1 MKYNHY
7 GTWSA
12 AQGVVSFGGSRRGNV
27 HEKVCGAL
35 VQSFQNLGSRFLVG
49 CAPGVDQCFR
59 QALSGLIP
67 TDRWTVYCAFPSRTH
82 TFKQAGLPAICTGGN
97 APSAGA
103 ALHRRTV
110 TMISESS
117 FLVLFPDDPATGS
130 WGKGSRLAFNTAV
143 QQLKPVFAVTAIPP
157 LDTKQLQ
164 VTTGSLFGVVAGYWV
179 APLGVPVKGEA
190 VYEHH

>member
-1 MKYNHY
+1 MIFTKRTPLKIHRRCAIMKYNKY
-7 GTWSA
+7 GGWSVT
-12 AQGVVSFGGSRRGNV
+12 QGVACFAGSRRG
-27 HEKVCGAL
+27 KVNKKVRTAL
-35 VQSFQNLGSRFLVG
+35 IQSLQGLGFRFLVG

-110 TMISESS
+110 AMISESS
-117 FLVLFPDDPATGS
+117 FLVLFPDDPADRLLGKRLTACLQHGS
-130 WGKGSRLAFNTAV
+130 PTA
-143 QQLKPVFAVTAIPP
+143 
-157 LDTKQLQ
+157 
-164 VTTGSLFGVVAGYWV
+164 
-179 APLGVPVKGEA
+179 
-190 VYEHH
+190 